1 MQGGGNCANALTA
14 AARLGLGSTIVTKV
28 SEQLKRAE
36 VSCPHQEGLLYN
48 RLFHSISAQA
58 LAMKHT
64 LVKRKHSY
72 KCVCHVLNQLPLACL
87 LLSSW
92 EQMALEME
100 LSGRL
105 RAASSSNSKHR
116 TLCWSCCSQANA
128 FPGLPS
134 HVLLPVILHA
144 TVSLKTTAS
153 TPPLCCVQQA
163 TPPPSRTSS
172 STVLVRKPQAC
183 TSASV
188 LFLEAFLQEP
198 KPSFTNFPTFLLP
211 CRWHAHLHSHARS

>member
-1 MQGGGNCANALTA
+1 M
-14 AARLGLGSTIVTKV
+14 I
-28 SEQLKRAE
+28 
-36 VSCPHQEGLLYN
+36 
-48 RLFHSISAQA
+48 
-58 LAMKHT
+58 
-64 LVKRKHSY
+64 
-72 KCVCHVLNQLPLACL
+72 LNQLPLACL

-183 TSASV
+183 KHASV
-188 LFLEAFLQEP
+188 LFLEAFLEEQRSQNLLSLIFP
-198 KPSFTNFPTFLLP
+198 RSFSLAGGTRTCIHTPGANFVPEEMTQQLIDEILKVRQCSVLNHFL
-211 CRWHAHLHSHARS
+211 